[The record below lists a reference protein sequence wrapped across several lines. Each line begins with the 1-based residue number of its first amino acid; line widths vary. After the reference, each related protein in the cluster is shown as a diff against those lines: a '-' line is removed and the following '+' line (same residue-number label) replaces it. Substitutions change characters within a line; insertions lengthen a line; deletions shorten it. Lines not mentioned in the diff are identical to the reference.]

1 LLPVHRGYRLNADD
15 LLRREVISDLMC
27 HGRIAFSPYEAR
39 HGICFTEYF
48 AEALAQLGEHVRDG
62 LLQIHHDELVL
73 LPQGHLMMR
82 SAAMAFDAYLGGE
95 QKGQFS
101 RTV

>member
-1 LLPVHRGYRLNADD
+1 MHRGYRLNADD
-15 LLRREVISDLMC
+15 LLRREVIGDLMC
-27 HGRIAFSPYEAR
+27 HGRIDFGKFERR

-48 AEALAQLGEHVRDG
+48 AEALAQLDEHVRDG
-62 LLQIHHDELVL
+62 LLLVHRDELLL

-82 SAAMAFDAYLGGE
+82 SAAMAFDAYLGAE
-95 QKGQFS
+95 QKGLFS

>member
-1 LLPVHRGYRLNADD
+1 LSADD

-27 HGRIAFSPYEAR
+27 HGRITFNRYEMR
-39 HGICFTEYF
+39 HDILFTEYF
-48 AEALAQLGEHVRDG
+48 ADALAQLEEHVRDG
-62 LLQIHHDELVL
+62 LLQIHCDELVL

-82 SAAMAFDAYLGGE
+82 SAAMAFDAYLGSE
-95 QKGQFS
+95 QKGLFS